1 MVSAV
6 LIFGLMNVVFEFIL
20 LSMVRPRTRL
30 RILGNEGHCVALHF
44 MCLALNLLIHWGTLI
59 GTMSGIFSF
68 ICSIFTVVVARAVF
82 GVIKEDRYYTRG
94 LVGYAREEL
103 I

>member
-6 LIFGLMNVVFEFIL
+6 LIFGLMNVLFEFIL
-20 LSMVRPRTRL
+20 LSMLRPRTRL

-44 MCLALNLLIHWGTLI
+44 VCLALNLLIHWGTLI

-68 ICSIFTVVVARAVF
+68 ICSIVTVMVARAVF

-103 I
+103 V

>member
-1 MVSAV
+1 MISAV

-82 GVIKEDRYYTRG
+82 GVIKEDRHYTRG

-103 I
+103 V

>member
-1 MVSAV
+1 MIDAV
-6 LIFGLMNVVFEFIL
+6 FIFGLMNIAFEFIV

-68 ICSIFTVVVARAVF
+68 ICSIVTVVVARAVF

-103 I
+103 V

>member
-1 MVSAV
+1 MISAV
-6 LIFGLMNVVFEFIL
+6 LIFGLMNVLFEFIL

-30 RILGNEGHCVALHF
+30 RILGNEAHCVALHF
-44 MCLALNLLIHWGTLI
+44 VCLALNLLIHWGTLV

-103 I
+103 V

>member
-1 MVSAV
+1 MINAV

-103 I
+103 V

>member
-1 MVSAV
+1 MISAV

>member
-1 MVSAV
+1 MISAV
-6 LIFGLMNVVFEFIL
+6 LIFGLMNVLFEFIL
-20 LSMVRPRTRL
+20 LSMLRPRTRL
-30 RILGNEGHCVALHF
+30 RLLGSEIACVYLHF
-44 MCLALNLLIHWGTLI
+44 VCLSLNLLIHWGTLI

-68 ICSIFTVVVARAVF
+68 ICSIATVMVARAVF

-103 I
+103 V